1 LAVDFLPIKGA
12 LMAYMYGER
21 AQTHFLPSSIEDYIA
36 VDDPVRAYDA
46 FIEQIDLDR
55 LGIRLNPDHVGHPEF
70 DPRAMLKLLV
80 YGYSYGTRSS
90 RKLERA
96 THHNLSFIWLIG
108 GLKPDHKTIAR
119 FRRNHRDALKNLLKQ
134 SAQLCIRLGL
144 TEGNTL
150 FVDGTTIRAN
160 ASMKNSWTTERCQ
173 NALNEID
180 QRIESL
186 LKECDDVDQAEEAQP
201 SRVKMDKELQNQDQ
215 LKSKIR
221 NILQELE
228 QNNKTATNT
237 TDPESGRFRKG
248 GPVEAAYN
256 CQIVVDDKHG
266 LIVQGDVTSENNDA
280 RQFAP
285 QLEAAHHVLGKSCQ
299 TACADA
305 GYTSPDGLK
314 KMLDQGVDV
323 IVPIVRHS
331 DFRDHFTYDSATDSY
346 QCSEGHRLTHI
357 GDHKSAQSR
366 MYRISD
372 ASLCLRCP
380 RFGICTKSTQGRRV
394 ERPYSEPL
402 RERLEA
408 RYQQTDAQTIARRRK
423 MRVEH
428 PFGHLKHNL
437 GMRFFLLR
445 GLSGVRAEAAL
456 AATCFN
462 MTRLIKL
469 LGIQPLLA
477 TLSS

>member
-1 LAVDFLPIKGA
+1 
-12 LMAYMYGER
+12 MAYIYGER
-21 AQTHFLPSSIEDYIA
+21 TQAQLLPSSIEDYIPA
-36 VDDPVRAYDA
+36 DDPVRAYDA
-46 FIEQIDLDR
+46 FVEQIDLDR
-55 LGIRLNPDHVGHPEF
+55 LGIRLDPDQVGHPEF

-80 YGYSYGTRSS
+80 YGYSYGILSS

-96 THHNLSFIWLIG
+96 THHNLSFIWLTG

-119 FRRNHRDALKNLLKQ
+119 FRRDHRDALKNLLKQ
-134 SAQLCIRLGL
+134 CAHLCIRLGL
-144 TEGNTL
+144 IEGNTL

-160 ASMKNSWTTERCQ
+160 ASIKNVWNPERCQ
-173 NALNEID
+173 KTLDEID

-186 LKECDDVDQAEEAQP
+186 LKECDHIDQTEHAQP
-201 SRVKMDKELQNQDQ
+201 SWVRMDQELQNQAR
-215 LKSKIR
+215 LKSKIQG
-221 NILQELE
+221 ILQELE
-228 QNNKTATNT
+228 QTHQPATNT

-266 LIVQGDVTSENNDA
+266 LIVQNDVSSDNNDA
-280 RQFAP
+280 RQLGP
-285 QLEAAHHVLGKSCQ
+285 QLEGAHEILGKPCQ

-305 GYTSPDGLK
+305 GYTSPEHLK

-331 DFRDHFTYDSATDSY
+331 DFRDHFAYDAQTDSY
-346 QCSEGHRLTHI
+346 QCPEGHRLTYI
-357 GDHKSAQSR
+357 GDHKQAQSR

-372 ASLCLRCP
+372 PSLCIRCP
-380 RFGICTKSTQGRRV
+380 RFGTCTTSTQGRRV
-394 ERPYSEPL
+394 ERPYSEPI

-408 RYQQTDAQTIARRRK
+408 RYRQKDAQAIARRRK
-423 MRVEH
+423 TRVEH

-437 GMRFFLLR
+437 GIRSFLLR

-462 MTRLIKL
+462 MTRIIKL
-469 LGIQPLLA
+469 MGAKSLLA
-477 TLSS
+477 KLCA